1 MRKTYA
7 PNAIIIGVLVG
18 ILVAVKVNAILAI
31 LAGLGISI
39 LGWVLISSLERTADR
54 AGDAL
59 DDAIRKKNKENKTC
73 YCFVVCC

>member
-18 ILVAVKVNAILAI
+18 LLVAIKVNAILGV

-39 LGWVLISSLERTADR
+39 VGWVLISSLERAADH

-59 DDAIRKKNKENKTC
+59 DDAIRKKMNERKDKK
-73 YCFVVCC
+73 